1 MPDNEEAL
9 LIQHIKE
16 KVAGLERFKDDLVL
30 DKYLGE
36 LDMLVYQLRTLCFPR
51 IVKRVFDDKWLEELE
66 KEIGNDL
73 DPKESGTNTGD
84 LHG

>member
-1 MPDNEEAL
+1 MPDNEKSL
-9 LIQHIKE
+9 LIQQIKD
-16 KVAGLERFKDDLVL
+16 KAAGLEEFDDLVL
-30 DKYLGE
+30 DRYLGE

-51 IVKRVFDDKWLEELE
+51 KRVFDDKWLDELE